1 MPNEILDAEVV
12 DDAVAS
18 QGPKYNKD
26 AEFLGMD
33 DTAASDND
41 DKILDTDDE
50 IKVDKPKT
58 VDDEES
64 EEVGKELVLA
74 TEKDQDEQKL
84 LVPFDLPSF
93 GEIKAKYPDI
103 VKDFPG
109 LRGYF
114 YQAAEYSKI
123 FPSVEDAK
131 EALEDNEAFIALRES
146 VISGDSES
154 FIDALKTQSDDSV
167 ALFGYNFLC
176 KVSEKDGKAYSK
188 IITPLFENLVRHV
201 YNSSNDEN
209 VKNAAMVFSA
219 ALWGTTEVAE
229 GKKTFTQKI
238 EAPKKNDDTESF
250 NKCLNEVSTKTNN
263 ALGVIISNGLDPDN
277 SLTPFLKKSIVNSC
291 IEEIWTHLAKDPEH
305 NSVMKA
311 RWNRAKLNGF
321 TEDDKTKI
329 ISTLLVRAKTL
340 IPSIRTKL
348 KNDALGITKKASDEK
363 IKKIESTISR
373 KEVSGGG
380 SGRSSKSDSTPKNG
394 KADYRKMS
402 DLDIL
407 NDD

>member
-1 MPNEILDAEVV
+1 MPNEILDADVEEIIG
-12 DDAVAS
+12 AE
-18 QGPKYNKD
+18 GPKYNKD

-33 DTAASDND
+33 DATTSDN
-41 DKILDTDDE
+41 DDE
-50 IKVDKPKT
+50 IKVNKPKT
-58 VDDEES
+58 VDDEDIQ
-64 EEVGKELVLA
+64 EEELEDVGKELVLA
-74 TEKDQDEQKL
+74 TEKDQDSKKL
-84 LVPFDLPSF
+84 AVPFDLPSF

-131 EALEDNEAFIALRES
+131 EALEDNEAFIALREA
-146 VISGDSES
+146 VINGDSES
-154 FIDALKTQSDDSV
+154 FIEALKTQSDDAV

-209 VKNAAMVFSA
+209 IKNAAMVFSA
-219 ALWGTTEVAE
+219 SLWGTTEVAE

-263 ALGVIISNGLDPDN
+263 ALGVIIANGLDPEN
-277 SLTPFLKKSIVNSC
+277 NLIPFLKKSIVNSC

-340 IPSIRTKL
+340 IPSIRAKL

-363 IKKIESTISR
+363 IKKIESGISR
-373 KEVSGGG
+373 KEVLGGG
-380 SGRSSKSDSTPKNG
+380 SGRSSKSDSAPKNG
-394 KADYRKMS
+394 KIDYRKMS